1 MLGMGSGHFRG
12 EQQKPLVAHLSGQ
25 LLLTFVAQIYT
36 LSGGENGVKKYQKW
50 GQKWIK
56 IIAITGGKN
65 YVEDL

>member
-1 MLGMGSGHFRG
+1 MLDRGSAHFRG
-12 EQQKPLVAHLSGQ
+12 EQQKPLVAHLLAP

-56 IIAITGGKN
+56 IMAITGGKN